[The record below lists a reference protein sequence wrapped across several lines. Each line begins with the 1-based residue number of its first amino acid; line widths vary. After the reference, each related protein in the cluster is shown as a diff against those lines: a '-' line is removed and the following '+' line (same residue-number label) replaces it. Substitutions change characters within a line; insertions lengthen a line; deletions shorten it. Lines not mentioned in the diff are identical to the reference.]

1 MNWKKISPKLI
12 STYVNGNHNVRLY
25 NDGTKIKE
33 TIEPNDDHF
42 TYEFPESFD
51 LKITDYCDAGCLY
64 CHENSTVNGKHAD
77 LKALLPMLDTMV
89 GGTEVA
95 IGGGNALSHP
105 DLEWFVNEL
114 NDRGIIA
121 NITINQKHLKPFH
134 DDIIDLYIKHGNIMG
149 IGVSL
154 TDHTNDE
161 DFKIINKL
169 GQNVVIHTIAGV
181 LKPEDYHR
189 LYGRKVL
196 ILGYKDLRRGHDN
209 LSKHSA
215 EIQANIEQLKK
226 DLPMLERKCKLI
238 SFDCLGLEQLNP
250 KETLGMPDDKFNL
263 IYQGHDYDMF
273 DKDGNITVSTLFID
287 AVNMKVSRSSTSQMD
302 KRYSFTGK
310 EDIRELLAKSCEGY

>member
-1 MNWKKISPKLI
+1 MNWKKISPKFLEK
-12 STYVNGNHNVRLY
+12 YVNGNHTVRLY
-25 NDGTKIKE
+25 SDGTKIKE
-33 TIEPNDDHF
+33 TTDPNDDHF

-64 CHENSTVNGKHAD
+64 CHENSTVNGKHAN

-89 GGTEVA
+89 AGTEVA
-95 IGGGNALSHP
+95 IGGGNALEHP
-105 DLEWFVNEL
+105 DLEWFINEL
-114 NDRGIIA
+114 KKRQIIA
-121 NITINQKHLKPFH
+121 NITINQKHLKPFN
-134 DDIIDLYIKHGNIMG
+134 DKIIELYIRNANIMG
-149 IGVSL
+149 IGISL

-161 DFKIINKL
+161 DFKIVNKL
-169 GQNVVIHTIAGV
+169 GPNVVIHTIAGI

-215 EIQANIEQLKK
+215 EIQANIEQLRK

-287 AVNMKVSRSSTSQMD
+287 AVNMKVSRSSTSSMD